1 MKMESIGFAN
11 HPKHFTSNFNG
22 ICTNIQNKSMGFGLE
37 NTGAKP

>member
-22 ICTNIQNKSMGFGLE
+22 TCTNIQNKSMGFGLE
-37 NTGAKP
+37 NTCAKP